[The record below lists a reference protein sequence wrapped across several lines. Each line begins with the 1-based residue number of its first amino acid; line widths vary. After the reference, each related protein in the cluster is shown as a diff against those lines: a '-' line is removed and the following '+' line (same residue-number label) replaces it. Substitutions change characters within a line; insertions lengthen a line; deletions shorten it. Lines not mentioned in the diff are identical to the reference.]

1 MPQVKIAL
9 SFSGGKDSCAVL
21 MLLRSEW
28 HRLTVYWSNPG
39 APLPA
44 TVELME
50 KVRAMVPDFVEVR
63 SDVLGDIEAN
73 GWPSDLVPHSMT
85 RIGRDSA
92 GTEGLI
98 VRDRFDCCFT
108 NLMGPVYQRIV
119 ADGHTVL
126 FRGQRNDE
134 ALQNRHLKPGDVDA
148 QGIHHLMPLADWSAQ
163 DVHDY
168 LLKYAPGLIH
178 PIYEQSTSSLDC
190 TCCTAYWG
198 EGHTSYLLDH
208 ERDAGENRLRVINE
222 VLYETDLTKRKAI
235 Y

>member
-1 MPQVKIAL
+1 MTQVKIAL

-21 MLLRSEW
+21 MMLRSEW

-44 TVELME
+44 TVELIE
-50 KVRAMVPDFVEVR
+50 KVKAMVPNFVEVR

-98 VRDRFDCCFT
+98 IRDRFDCCFT
-108 NLMGPVYQRIV
+108 NLMDPVYQRIV
-119 ADGHTVL
+119 ADGHTTL
-126 FRGQRNDE
+126 FRGQRGDE
-134 ALQNRHLKPGDVDA
+134 ALQNRHIKHGDVDA
-148 QGIHHLMPLADWSAQ
+148 NGIHHLMPLATWSAEQ
-163 DVHDY
+163 VHQY
-168 LLKYAPGLIH
+168 LQNTAPELIH

-190 TCCTAYWG
+190 ACCTAYWG
-198 EGHTSYLLDH
+198 EGHTRYLLDH